1 MKGPGILMFN
11 QKYETMKKTA
21 IFLICLILSIVA
33 IGQSETQNQRVDPED
48 AGFTP
53 PQFTGIENRASI
65 LETDNSLLVKNYLL
79 NNLICPSKSAKC
91 WKEGTEIVQF
101 TVSPSGNVSNFKVIT
116 SVSSEIDHEFI
127 RVLETTDGMWKPG
140 YSNGEPTA
148 MKNEVSMLFKVGDYD
163 DSEIVNYFTEKASN
177 YFTKGS
183 LNLLVKNKPEKALRL
198 YSKAVLYRPN
208 DKGLLLLRGMCSYE
222 LGDTESAQ
230 RDWDRIATLGGI
242 EAGKFDNDLAE
253 MKGYTKMTNI
263 LAETVD

>member
-1 MKGPGILMFN
+1 MFN

-79 NNLICPSKSAKC
+79 NNFICPRKSAKC

-101 TVSPSGNVSNFKVIT
+101 TVTPSGSVTNFKVIN

-127 RVLETTDGMWKPG
+127 RVLKTTDGMWKPG

-148 MKNEVSMLFKVGDYD
+148 MKKEVSMLLKVGDYN
-163 DSEIVNYFTEKASN
+163 DSEIVNYFNEKATN
-177 YFTKGS
+177 YFDKGS

-198 YSKAVLYRPN
+198 YNKGVRYLPN
-208 DKGLLLLRGMCSYE
+208 DKGLLLLRGICCYE
-222 LGDTESAQ
+222 LGDIESAQ
-230 RDWDRIATLGGI
+230 RDWDRIVTLGGI
-242 EAGKFDNDLAE
+242 DPGILDDELAE
-253 MKGYTKMTNI
+253 MKGYCKMTTI
-263 LAETVD
+263 LAKAED